1 MGDKIGDTNEILV
14 SAILLPSFADMSED
28 ALANAPELT
37 ISESS
42 VDMEAFNGKKSV
54 SRTILLTN
62 TGRSDLHIQQ
72 VQVFNKAIGVSIANS
87 IIRPGKSTKL
97 KISVTARYLNKSKG
111 RMRVML
117 ITNAPRQAKQYI
129 NVDVAQE

>member
-1 MGDKIGDTNEILV
+1 
-14 SAILLPSFADMSED
+14 
-28 ALANAPELT
+28 
-37 ISESS
+37 
-42 VDMEAFNGKKSV
+42 MEAFNGKKSV

-72 VQVFNKAIGVSIANS
+72 VQVFNKAISVSIANS
-87 IIRPGKSTKL
+87 VIRPGKSTKL